1 MINPINSTILR
12 TNDALS
18 KEDRRE
24 RRRNRKGKGAEEEEV
39 QEEKGHASVEAGE
52 DLTLDLV
59 A

>member
-1 MINPINSTILR
+1 MINPINSAILR

-24 RRRNRKGKGAEEEEV
+24 RRRNRKGKGLEEEELR
-39 QEEKGHASVEAGE
+39 EEGHDSVEAGE
-52 DLTLDLV
+52 DLSLDLV

>member
-24 RRRNRKGKGAEEEEV
+24 RRRNRKGKGMEEEV

-52 DLTLDLV
+52 DLNLDLV